1 MLMKALV
8 VYESMFGNTRKVAEA
23 VARGLDA
30 LGDARVVHVSEATA
44 AVVASADLIVVG
56 GPTHVHGMTRPK
68 SRAGAVT
75 MAQKPGSDLV
85 LEPRAEGPGVREW
98 LSALPH
104 GAGVKAAAFDTRMT
118 MSPFLTG
125 RASRRIH
132 RELRR
137 RGFVMVARPESF
149 LVNGENHLVE
159 GEEDRARTWGQHLAA
174 APAVGAS
181 A

>member
-1 MLMKALV
+1 MKALV

-23 VARGLDA
+23 VARGLDP
-30 LGDARVVHVSEATA
+30 LGDATVVHVSEASA

-68 SRAGAVT
+68 SRAGAVAT
-75 MAQKPGSDLV
+75 AKKPGTDLV

-98 LSALPH
+98 LSALPQ

-118 MSPFLTG
+118 MAPFLTG

-137 RGFVMVARPESF
+137 RGFVMVVRPESF
-149 LVNGENHLVE
+149 LVDGDNHLVG
-159 GEEDRARTWGQHLAA
+159 GEEERARSWGQHLAA
-174 APAVGAS
+174 ASSVGAR